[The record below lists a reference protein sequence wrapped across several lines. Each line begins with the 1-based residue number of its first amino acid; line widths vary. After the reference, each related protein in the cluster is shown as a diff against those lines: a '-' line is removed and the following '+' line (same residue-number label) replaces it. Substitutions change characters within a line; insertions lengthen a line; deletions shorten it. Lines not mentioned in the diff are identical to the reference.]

1 MSVKL
6 TNQVVLVIGASSGIG
21 RETAILFA
29 REGARVM
36 AAARRKDRLR
46 ALQQE
51 LAAENAAIE
60 IAVADASSLEDM
72 EGLVRHTRER
82 MGEIDILVYATGMN
96 TKDRALTRLTPAIWD
111 TMMAV
116 NLNGAYYATQA
127 ALPGMRQRGAGHLI
141 YVASISSVLA
151 DVSGAAYQA
160 SKRGLLGMAH
170 AVRVEEKENGIRTC
184 VVCPGLVDTE
194 LLENRP
200 VKPTAEVLAKALQP
214 GDVAEMILAVAKL
227 PARADVSGAAY
238 QASKRVLLGMAHA
251 VRVEEKEN
259 GIRTCV
265 VCPGLVDTELLE
277 NRTH

>member
-1 MSVKL
+1 MGVKL

-36 AAARRKDRLR
+36 AARRKDRLR

-111 TMMAV
+111 TMMSV

-184 VVCPGLVDTE
+184 VVCPGLVDT
-194 LLENRP
+194 
-200 VKPTAEVLAKALQP
+200 
-214 GDVAEMILAVAKL
+214 GSD
-227 PARADVSGAAY
+227 ARAGIQRAGAAGSGGRRN
-238 QASKRVLLGMAHA
+238 AA
-251 VRVEEKEN
+251 
-259 GIRTCV
+259 
-265 VCPGLVDTELLE
+265 
-277 NRTH
+277 

>member
-1 MSVKL
+1 MFQACSRVSMNSMIQAVHSPRRRALTKVDTISGMSVKL

-46 ALQQE
+46 AMQQE

-141 YVASISSVLA
+141 YVASISSILA

-194 LLENRP
+194 LLVNRP
-200 VKPTAEVLAKALQP
+200 VKPSAEVLAKALQP
-214 GDVAEMILAVAKL
+214 QDVAEMILAVAKL
-227 PARADVSGAAY
+227 PARAVVHEL
-238 QASKRVLLGMAHA
+238 QILP
-251 VRVEEKEN
+251 
-259 GIRTCV
+259 TC
-265 VCPGLVDTELLE
+265 L
-277 NRTH
+277 

>member
-1 MSVKL
+1 MAVKL

-96 TKDRALTRLTPAIWD
+96 TNQVVLVIGASSGIGRETAI
-111 TMMAV
+111 
-116 NLNGAYYATQA
+116 LF
-127 ALPGMRQRGAGHLI
+127 
-141 YVASISSVLA
+141 
-151 DVSGAAYQA
+151 
-160 SKRGLLGMAH
+160 
-170 AVRVEEKENGIRTC
+170 
-184 VVCPGLVDTE
+184 
-194 LLENRP
+194 
-200 VKPTAEVLAKALQP
+200 
-214 GDVAEMILAVAKL
+214 
-227 PARADVSGAAY
+227 AR
-238 QASKRVLLGMAHA
+238 
-251 VRVEEKEN
+251 E
-259 GIRTCV
+259 
-265 VCPGLVDTELLE
+265 
-277 NRTH
+277 

>member
-1 MSVKL
+1 MAVKL

-141 YVASISSVLA
+141 YVASISSILA

-194 LLENRP
+194 LLVNRP
-200 VKPTAEVLAKALQP
+200 VKPSAEVLAKALQP
-214 GDVAEMILAVAKL
+214 QDVAEMILAVAKL
-227 PARADVSGAAY
+227 PARAVVHEL
-238 QASKRVLLGMAHA
+238 QILP
-251 VRVEEKEN
+251 
-259 GIRTCV
+259 TC
-265 VCPGLVDTELLE
+265 L
-277 NRTH
+277 